1 MAQSKILVGLEI
13 GTTKTCMV
21 VGEIRPDATATII
34 GIGEAKSAGV
44 RRHGQF
50 CPGVRHKVNVLVPNF

>member
-13 GTTKTCMV
+13 GTSKTCMV

-34 GIGEAKSAGV
+34 GIGEVKSAGV
-44 RRHGQF
+44 RKGEIVEPSMARQ
-50 CPGVRHKVNVLVPNF
+50 CV

>member
-34 GIGEAKSAGV
+34 GIGEVKSAGV
-44 RRHGQF
+44 RVKGK
-50 CPGVRHKVNVLVPNF
+50 GKG